1 MFGPLSLTAGP
12 VLKASGLS
20 GVMRMNVPW
29 LSKSGETSAVKS
41 LP

>member
-1 MFGPLSLTAGP
+1 MFGPLSFTAGP

-41 LP
+41 VP

>member
-12 VLKASGLS
+12 ELKASGLS
-20 GVMRMNVPW
+20 GVIRRKAPE

-41 LP
+41 VP